1 MEERT
6 GEEKICDKTVMREER
21 SWWCQDF
28 LLVRERTDVV
38 VGGVDVGRQ
47 M

>member
-6 GEEKICDKTVMREER
+6 GEEKICDKTATREER

-28 LLVRERTDVV
+28 SLVRERTDVV